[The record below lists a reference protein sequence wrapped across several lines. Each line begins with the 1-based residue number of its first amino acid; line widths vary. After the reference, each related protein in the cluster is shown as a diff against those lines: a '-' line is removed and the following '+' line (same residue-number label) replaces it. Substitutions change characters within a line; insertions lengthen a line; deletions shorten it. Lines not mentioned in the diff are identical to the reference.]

1 MQHIETGLCQGTVE
15 YKQKLRQSIEEEKG
29 GRQINVK
36 KEKRDGSSRD
46 DDDGVEEGDEGEVDY
61 LLGSDDDNDHDDE
74 DNNFGA
80 GFDEDGEECASGEKT
95 QLEKKVTVKKEPVM

>member
-46 DDDGVEEGDEGEVDY
+46 DDDGVEEGMRGRLITCLEVMTIMIMMMKTTT
-61 LLGSDDDNDHDDE
+61 LVPGLMKT
-74 DNNFGA
+74 
-80 GFDEDGEECASGEKT
+80 EKNAH
-95 QLEKKVTVKKEPVM
+95 LEKKRNWKRKLL